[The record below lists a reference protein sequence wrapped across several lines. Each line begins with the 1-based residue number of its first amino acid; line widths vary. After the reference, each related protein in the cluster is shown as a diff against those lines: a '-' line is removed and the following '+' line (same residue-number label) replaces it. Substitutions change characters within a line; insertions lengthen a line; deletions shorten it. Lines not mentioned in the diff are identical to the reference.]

1 MSAMETQTHPH
12 PQDPWAATHQLIF
25 RQATMDPKQRFYHHF
40 SESVTVLQDQIEQL
54 PSIANVGGERQ
65 EANDHILAGIAKLQ
79 NEVSDAADYT
89 PSYDRKQYS
98 EVIFFLILAIVD
110 HVKLTTSP
118 QTIKSLQDKLNETVS
133 QIAPKSKFQFRR
145 TSTTHIDMGAPE
157 NDPRLNP
164 GSLSRT
170 KPHQVSVAPA
180 PQSIPSTNREDTLG
194 ELPPKSTFKNY
205 NEEIARPSA
214 SPLRKPSFSAAK
226 NIGISNHSRLHIILP
241 SSAAR
246 ATASGS
252 LTDLNGCIVDM
263 SIPTASGAAF
273 PGLVIKNVSKSL
285 IVAGRVNG
293 PVHITGVSDSILVV
307 VAGQVRIHECS
318 NVDIYLHCG
327 THPIIE
333 DCSGMRFAPLPSA
346 YVTEA
351 EESTENQWDQVD
363 DFKWLKAGQSPN
375 WTTLSEGERLSD
387 ELWRNVVPGQPGV
400 SVEESL
406 KKLGIPRR

>member
-1 MSAMETQTHPH
+1 METQTQTQAHPH
-12 PQDPWAATHQLIF
+12 DPWAATHQFIF
-25 RQATMDPKQRFYHHF
+25 RRATMDPKQRFYHHF
-40 SESVTVLQDQIEQL
+40 LESVTVHQDLIEQL

-65 EANDHILAGIAKLQ
+65 EAIDHILAGIAKLQ
-79 NEVSDAADYT
+79 NEVADAADFT

-98 EVIFFLILAIVD
+98 EAI
-110 HVKLTTSP
+110 KG
-118 QTIKSLQDKLNETVS
+118 LQDKLNETLAK
-133 QIAPKSKFQFRR
+133 ITPKSRFQFRR
-145 TSTTHIDMGAPE
+145 TTNHVDMGAPE

-164 GSLSRT
+164 GSLSRSKT
-170 KPHQVSVAPA
+170 HPVNIAPSA
-180 PQSIPSTNREDTLG
+180 PTTTNKEDILS
-194 ELPPKSTFKNY
+194 ELPPKGTYKNY

-214 SPLRKPSFSAAK
+214 SPLRKPSFSAAR
-226 NIGISNHSRLHIILP
+226 NIGISNHSGLHIILP

-252 LTDLNGCIVDM
+252 LTDLSNCIIDM
-263 SIPTASGAAF
+263 SIPTATGAAF
-273 PGLVIKNVSKSL
+273 PGLVIKNVSNSL

-307 VAGQVRIHECS
+307 VARQVRIHECS

-333 DCSGMRFAPLPSA
+333 DCSGMRFAPLPNT

-351 EESTENQWDQVD
+351 DKPTENQWDQVD
-363 DFKWLKAGQSPN
+363 DFKWLKAGHSPN
-375 WTTLSEGERLSD
+375 WTTLSEEERLGA
-387 ELWRNVVPGQPGV
+387 ELWEKVVPGQPGV

-406 KKLGIPRR
+406 KKLGVPRR

>member
-1 MSAMETQTHPH
+1 METQTQTPTHPH
-12 PQDPWAATHQLIF
+12 DPWAATHQFIF
-25 RQATMDPKQRFYHHF
+25 QRATMDPKQRFYHHF
-40 SESVTVLQDQIEQL
+40 LESVTVLQDLVDQL

-65 EANDHILAGIAKLQ
+65 EAIDHILAAIAKLQ
-79 NEVSDAADYT
+79 NEVSDAADFT

-98 EVIFFLILAIVD
+98 E
-110 HVKLTTSP
+110 S
-118 QTIKSLQDKLNETVS
+118 IKALQDKLNETLAK
-133 QIAPKSKFQFRR
+133 ITPKSKFQFRR
-145 TSTTHIDMGAPE
+145 SKTDHVDMGAPE

-164 GSLSRT
+164 GSLSRSKT
-170 KPHQVSVAPA
+170 HNISVAPID
-180 PQSIPSTNREDTLG
+180 PVTTSKEDTLS
-194 ELPPKSTFKNY
+194 ELPPKGTYKNY

-214 SPLRKPSFSAAK
+214 SPLRKPSFSAAR
-226 NIGISNHSRLHIILP
+226 NIGISNHSGLHIILP

-246 ATASGS
+246 ATSSGS
-252 LTDLNGCIVDM
+252 LTDLKGCIVDM
-263 SIPTASGAAF
+263 SIPTITGAAF
-273 PGLVIKNVSKSL
+273 PGLAIKNVSKSL

-293 PVHITGVSDSILVV
+293 PVHITGVSDSTIVV
-307 VAGQVRIHECS
+307 VARQVRIHECS

-333 DCSGMRFAPLPSA
+333 DCSGMRFAPLPST

-363 DFKWLKAGQSPN
+363 DFKWLKAGHSPN
-375 WTTLSEGERLSD
+375 WTTVSEHERLSD
-387 ELWRNVVPGQPGV
+387 ELWQKVVPGQPGV